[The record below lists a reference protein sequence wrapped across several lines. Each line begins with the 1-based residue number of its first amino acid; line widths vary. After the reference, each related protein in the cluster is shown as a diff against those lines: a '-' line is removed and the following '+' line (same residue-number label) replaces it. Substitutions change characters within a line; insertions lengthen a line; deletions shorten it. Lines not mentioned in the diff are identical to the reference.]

1 MKKALIETTFAVL
14 FTGTLC
20 IFSMTAE
27 PLSSEI
33 RDTVENTR
41 SVYFSSTDLKI
52 PGSNNGSDALLLQP
66 ARSEEAQL
74 EIIRFEKEPPGLIL
88 SEKVQTDFILSE
100 EAQTDFILPE
110 ETQTDF
116 ILSEETQADFV
127 LSEETQTDFI
137 QLEEVRFDKDTLL
150 SIVSSL
156 PDDEEFFCS
165 GPDILTSPQVKKVRS
180 ILQRFYKSDSNVGFI
195 VLDLN
200 TGNVFSLNSGFLFYS
215 ASTIKGP
222 YVAALNKFSP
232 EIVDEYTEFMMENT
246 IQWSSNE
253 DYENLHYLYGNDAMY
268 DMTEYTDVSD
278 SIIDEYN
285 WYPYLTAAELT
296 RLWIGTYMYFF
307 EETNENSNWCQN
319 LYTDSRE
326 SFIHS
331 ALSEDYTVYTKPGWY
346 SDWEDVSRNDAGIV
360 MADGHDYILTIMSD
374 AFDSYDDLEELA
386 AALDEVHELLC
397 SSEIEFLASGSEDP
411 GLQNRTELL
420 IK

>member
-1 MKKALIETTFAVL
+1 MKKKLIPTIFLVL
-14 FTGTLC
+14 FTGILC
-20 IFSMTAE
+20 IFSTTAE

-33 RDTVENTR
+33 SDTAENTK
-41 SVYFSSTDLKI
+41 SVCFSSTDLKI
-52 PGSNNGSDALLLQP
+52 PGSNNGSDAFLLQP
-66 ARSEEAQL
+66 
-74 EIIRFEKEPPGLIL
+74 
-88 SEKVQTDFILSE
+88 
-100 EAQTDFILPE
+100 
-110 ETQTDF
+110 
-116 ILSEETQADFV
+116 V
-127 LSEETQTDFI
+127 LLGKAQTDFI
-137 QLEEVRFDKDTLL
+137 QLEETQSDFIQLEEVQLDKDTLL

-156 PDDEEFFCS
+156 PDDEDFFCS
-165 GPDILTSPQVKKVRS
+165 DPDILTSPQVKKVQS
-180 ILQRFYKSDSNVGFI
+180 ILQRFHENGSNVSFI

-200 TGNVFSLNSGFLFYS
+200 TGNVFSLNSEDSFYG

-232 EIVDEYTEFMMENT
+232 EMVDEYTESVMENT

-253 DYENLHYLYGNDAMY
+253 DYENLHYLYGNGDMY

-285 WYPYLTAAELT
+285 WYPYLTATELT
-296 RLWIGTYMYFF
+296 KLWIGTYIYFF
-307 EETNENSNWCQN
+307 EDTNENSEWCQS

-331 ALSEDYTVYTKPGWY
+331 ALGDNYTVYTKPGWY

-374 AFDSYDDLEELA
+374 AFDSYDDLEDLA
-386 AALDEVHELLC
+386 AALDETHGLLC
-397 SSEIEFLASGSEDP
+397 SFEMESLAENSIAASLP
-411 GLQNRTELL
+411 YRTELV